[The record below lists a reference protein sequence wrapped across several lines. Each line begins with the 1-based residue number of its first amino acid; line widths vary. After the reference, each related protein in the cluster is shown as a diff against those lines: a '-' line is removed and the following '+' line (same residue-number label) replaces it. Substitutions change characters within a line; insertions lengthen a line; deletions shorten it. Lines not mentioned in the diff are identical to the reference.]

1 MINNLVIKVEGELN
15 PKHNDI
21 LIYNSTK
28 EVWEVQSKIVFLNE
42 INHKIKVLEE
52 NFNKKLQESDNKIT
66 KNQEN
71 IGKIANL
78 MKKGIK

>member
-1 MINNLVIKVEGELN
+1 MINNLVIKVDGNLEQLDN
-15 PKHNDI
+15 SI
-21 LIYNSTK
+21 LVYNSK
-28 EVWEVQSKIVFLNE
+28 KKVWEVQRKEAFLTE

-52 NFNKKLQESDNKIT
+52 NFNKKLQKSDNKIT

>member
-1 MINNLVIKVEGELN
+1 MINNLVIKVDGNLEQLDN
-15 PKHNDI
+15 SI
-21 LIYNSTK
+21 LVYNSQK
-28 EVWEVQSKIVFLNE
+28 KVWEVQRKEAFLTE
-42 INHKIKVLEE
+42 INRKIKVLEE
-52 NFNKKLQESDNKIT
+52 NFNKKLQESNNKIT